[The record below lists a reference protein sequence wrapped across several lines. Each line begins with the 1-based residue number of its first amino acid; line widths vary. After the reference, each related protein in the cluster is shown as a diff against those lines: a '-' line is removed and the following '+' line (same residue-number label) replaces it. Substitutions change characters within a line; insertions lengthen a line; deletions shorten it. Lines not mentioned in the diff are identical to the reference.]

1 MSAEYDGTYQY
12 SGENVEEL
20 FIQPAEKMMLPEGV
34 TIWTTK
40 DNARNLTFLG
50 AGDDNI
56 YKRKKGFMGGNSAKL
71 IPLRVVCERFKKE
84 MTLDLETYLDH
95 VIRRSLSNN
104 PGFDIEDLDGSD
116 IEEAE
121 AGILL
126 DSTLRGLIKN
136 LWLGDKTKVHTA
148 AGQYVDDD
156 PTTAYAIGDPD
167 IRYNTIN
174 GIWSGIMATQTL
186 TGDKKVK
193 LFTLTNDDV
202 NADQTLKDDV
212 AISYFKKMYRQSN
225 RILKSIP
232 KDMLRIYATDEMIE
246 NYEDSISDVDG
257 NESSRSAVVDGITRY
272 TYKGIPIV
280 PMPIETALEND
291 FANKDRHRALLSTP
305 GNLFMLFG
313 LGSHTDARIWT
324 NLDEEERRSRLNFEF
339 NAGYIHPQLVTA
351 LKGEYVAP

>member
-1 MSAEYDGTYQY
+1 MSAEYNGEYKY
-12 SGENVEEL
+12 SGEHVEEL
-20 FIQPAEKMMLPEGV
+20 FIKPAETMMLPEGV
-34 TIWTTK
+34 TVWTTR

-50 AGDDNI
+50 AGDDNV

-84 MTLDLETYLDH
+84 MVLDLETYLDH

-104 PGFDIEDLDGSD
+104 PGFSIEDLDGSD

-121 AGILL
+121 TGILL
-126 DSTLRGLIKN
+126 DSAMRGLIKN
-136 LWLGDKTKVHTA
+136 MWLGDKDKVHLA

-156 PTTAYAIGDPD
+156 STTAYAIGDAD

-174 GIWSGIMATQTL
+174 GIWKGIEDTQSK
-186 TGDKKVK
+186 TGNEKVK
-193 LFTLTNDDV
+193 LFVIDNNDV
-202 NADQTLKDDV
+202 NSDQTLKDDV
-212 AISYFKKMYRQSN
+212 AINLFKKMYRQSN
-225 RILKSIP
+225 RILKSVP
-232 KDMLRIYATDEMIE
+232 KDMLRFYATDEMIE
-246 NYEDSISDVDG
+246 NYEDSISDVDS
-257 NESSRSAVVDGITRY
+257 NDSSRMALIDGVTRF

-291 FANKDRHRALLSTP
+291 FGNTKRHRVVLSTP

-313 LGSHTDARIWT
+313 LGSYTDARIWT

-339 NAGYIHPQLVTA
+339 NAGFIHPELITA
-351 LKGEYVAP
+351 AWGEYTAP